1 MNTPNINNRPNA
13 EEPIGRNRD
22 IAVPQRTGHAG
33 RSEAAEETQ
42 RTAPDTE
49 NADITAV
56 RPSRDTFQTTRDREF
71 VVELTESIADTEAP
85 VREEAVARA
94 RERVSEGYYNSKEFM
109 GNLAT
114 RLINTDRVT

>member
-22 IAVPQRTGHAG
+22 IAARQRTGNAG
-33 RSEAAEETQ
+33 RSEAPEETP

-49 NADITAV
+49 NVDMTAV

-71 VVELTESIADTEAP
+71 VVELTESIANTEAP

-94 RERVSEGYYNSKEFM
+94 RERVSEGYYNSREFM

>member
-13 EEPIGRNRD
+13 SEPIGKNRD
-22 IAVPQRTGHAG
+22 IAARQRTGNVG
-33 RSEAAEETQ
+33 GSEAPEEMS

-49 NADITAV
+49 NVDTTAV
-56 RPSRDTFQTTRDREF
+56 RPSQDTFQTTRDRDF
-71 VVELTESIADTEAP
+71 VVELTESIANTEAP
-85 VREEAVARA
+85 VREEAVDRA
-94 RERVSEGYYNSKEFM
+94 RERVSEGYYNSREFM